1 MDWSK
6 GFTAEYKLFKV
17 DTSTW
22 NDLEELPLI
31 SGSISRSMTDSLL
44 ESASIEVSEYIGET
58 WVRVYLIAR
67 QGGDIVRE
75 PIFTGLASSPSRSL
89 NGKRQTFDVDCYS
102 VLKPAADKLV
112 PLGYYIPRGQPGA
125 PAVAALL
132 KSAGVRATYQ
142 NIVGALDAHLVAEK
156 GESVLTMAQAILAG
170 IGCHLIISGHGEVT
184 IAPFDGT
191 VKATYGSLENDSVEP
206 KITDTDDWYKCPNV
220 LRVTA
225 GSQTATVYDD
235 DVESELSTVRRGR
248 EIWAEES
255 VTLSDA
261 TALSAYT
268 RARLKEL
275 QEYTRTISYDRRF
288 APDLKPGD
296 VIRMSYPEHGID
308 SIFRI
313 SSQSIEMTHGARTSE
328 EAYELKY

>member
-17 DTSTW
+17 DPSTW
-22 NDLEELPLI
+22 DDLEELPLI

-44 ESASIEVSEYIGET
+44 ESASIEINNYIGET

-75 PIFTGLASSPSRSL
+75 PIFTGLTSSPSRSL

-112 PLGYYIPRGQPGA
+112 PLGYYIPQGQPGA

-142 NIVGALDAHLVAEK
+142 NIVGALDAPLVAEK

-170 IGCHLIISGHGEVT
+170 IGCHLIISGHGEVE
-184 IAPFDGT
+184 IAPFDGI

-206 KITDTDDWYKCPNV
+206 KITDSDS
-220 LRVTA
+220 LR
-225 GSQTATVYDD
+225 
-235 DVESELSTVRRGR
+235 
-248 EIWAEES
+248 
-255 VTLSDA
+255 
-261 TALSAYT
+261 
-268 RARLKEL
+268 
-275 QEYTRTISYDRRF
+275 
-288 APDLKPGD
+288 
-296 VIRMSYPEHGID
+296 
-308 SIFRI
+308 
-313 SSQSIEMTHGARTSE
+313 
-328 EAYELKY
+328 